1 MAHPYSTEERLR
13 RLAAG
18 KSTRLDALADRDDD
32 GVADEDPAPGGV
44 MPTVADVLE
53 RAANRIDSALGAVYL
68 VPFAGLTGSP
78 SEPTYPVVGDITDR
92 LALAALYFW
101 VDPESADATALVEE
115 AEADLE
121 RYRLR
126 QWVIP
131 GAPTVSAAAGP
142 RGVRYE
148 SIGTYVAGGCT
159 DGSSSAAYTTNTTDQ
174 TRGL

>member
-1 MAHPYSTEERLR
+1 MAHPYSTEVRLR

-18 KSTRLDALADRDDD
+18 KSSRLDVLADRDDD
-32 GVADEDPAPGGV
+32 GVADEDPAPGGS

-53 RAANRIDSALGAVYL
+53 RAANRIDSALGAVYV
-68 VPFAGLTGSP
+68 VPFAGLTGTP
-78 SEPTYPVVGDITDR
+78 EEPTYPVVGDITDK
-92 LALAALYFW
+92 LALAALFFW
-101 VDPESADATALVEE
+101 VDPSSTDAQALTEE

-131 GAPTVSAAAGP
+131 GAPQVSGSTGP
-142 RGVRYE
+142 RSVRYE

-159 DGSSSAAYTTNTTDQ
+159 DGSSSAAYTDRTIDQ